1 MNTTTTT
8 NETATTTTTPAQ
20 ATTTAHDA
28 NMLDVNFLRAAKAA
42 GRLSPALAAVLEAME
57 SGAAPA
63 QAAQAAQPKQKPVLH
78 DGSFNNSKSGA
89 KILGFNVH
97 IPGRS
102 GKSPWLSSD
111 HLLAILD
118 NAEEFR
124 REHDRINALPVEQR
138 TSTMPAPE
146 YVATSAPKST
156 APPKNSRAGKRNAKE
171 ATRKAKPKQAKVDLE
186 LLKDLRAQGL
196 RGEELRQAMRDLT
209 DE

>member
-1 MNTTTTT
+1 MNTTT
-8 NETATTTTTPAQ
+8 NETTTTTTAQ
-20 ATTTAHDA
+20 DA
-28 NMLDVNFLRAAKAA
+28 SMLDVNFLRAAKAA
-42 GRLSPALAAVLEAME
+42 GRLSPNLAAVLDALEL
-57 SGAAPA
+57 GAEPER
-63 QAAQAAQPKQKPVLH
+63 AAQAAQPKAKPVLH
-78 DGSFNNSKSGA
+78 DGSFCNSKSGA

-138 TSTMPAPE
+138 ASTMPAPE
-146 YVATSAPKST
+146 HVATSAPKST
-156 APPKNSRAGKRNAKE
+156 SPPKNSKAGKRNAKE
-171 ATRKAKPKQAKVDLE
+171 ATRKAKPKQSKVDLE

-196 RGEELRQAMRDLT
+196 RGEELRQAMRDLM

>member
-1 MNTTTTT
+1 MNTTT
-8 NETATTTTTPAQ
+8 NETTTTTT
-20 ATTTAHDA
+20 TTAQGTAQDA
-28 NMLDVNFLRAAKAA
+28 NVLDVNFLRAAKAA
-42 GRLSPALAAVLEAME
+42 GRLSPKLAAVLDALE
-57 SGAAPA
+57 SGAEPER
-63 QAAQAAQPKQKPVLH
+63 AAQAAQPKAKPVLH

-138 TSTMPAPE
+138 ASTMPAPE
-146 YVATSAPKST
+146 HVATSAPKST
-156 APPKNSRAGKRNAKE
+156 APPKNSKAGKRNAKE
-171 ATRKAKPKQAKVDLE
+171 ATRKAKPKQSKVDLE

>member
-1 MNTTTTT
+1 MNTTTTTTT
-8 NETATTTTTPAQ
+8 NETTTTTTAQ
-20 ATTTAHDA
+20 DTAQ
-28 NMLDVNFLRAAKAA
+28 LDVNFLRAAKAA
-42 GRLSPALAAVLEAME
+42 GRLSPKLSAVLDALE
-57 SGAAPA
+57 SGAEPER
-63 QAAQAAQPKQKPVLH
+63 AAQAAQPKAKPVLH
-78 DGSFNNSKSGA
+78 DGSFYNQKSGA
-89 KILGFNVH
+89 KILGFNVY
-97 IPGRS
+97 IAGRT
-102 GKSPWLSSD
+102 GKTPWLSSD

-156 APPKNSRAGKRNAKE
+156 APPKNSKAGKRNAKE
-171 ATRKAKPKQAKVDLE
+171 ATRKAKPKQSKVDLE